1 MIPKDCAGRT
11 LEVGQT
17 VAYQGTGGYIGLN
30 ISTIVKI
37 NPKTVTLAESKPS
50 WQTPGGLIR
59 PFSSLCVIPEVTQ

>member
-1 MIPKDCAGRT
+1 MAKDCAGRT

-17 VAYQGTGGYIGLN
+17 VAYQGTGGYIGLE

-37 NPKTVTLAESKPS
+37 NPKTVTLSTPRPS
-50 WQTPGGLIR
+50 WQSTKTGLTR